1 MMQSALWIAKVLR
14 VLPGALT
21 ADLRHVGRI
30 GSGRTSS
37 APPGPSFRRL
47 RHGVSVPLL
56 ATLAPACT
64 GPSVSSAK
72 MYNLPRTPQ
81 AHLDELVALLDL
93 APDYVIAIVDSVG
106 APPGGPR
113 VPITVTVLEAFQGM
127 YSSGERV
134 VYLDYF
140 TDASPLSPGERVVLP
155 LSFTQGLRRLALYA
169 ARYHITDAD
178 SVAFLDKSLFPRSVL
193 QAHLLTALAAHTPAA
208 MRLSAENVVRV
219 TSLAGPQTVAV
230 TSYTGN
236 PHRVDDDLTV
246 RVSHTY
252 RSLHPI
258 DSGSLLTIP
267 LARSSLSVAQR
278 ASLPLFS
285 AETEYILF
293 LDGPL
298 NGAYTLHAGAR
309 SVYRVAGD
317 SAFVET
323 MPYDAYGAVVRLA
336 ALPLRELESLLAP

>member
-1 MMQSALWIAKVLR
+1 MRTALPVAKTLTALSDSVAMR
-14 VLPGALT
+14 LPWAVRAEVWRASGALRGERRRRG
-21 ADLRHVGRI
+21 RHRAFI
-30 GSGRTSS
+30 
-37 APPGPSFRRL
+37 
-47 RHGVSVPLL
+47 PLL
-56 ATLAPACT
+56 AAFALACT
-64 GPSVSSAK
+64 SPNVSSAK

-155 LSFTQGLRRLALYA
+155 LSFTQGLRRLALTSR
-169 ARYHITDAD
+169 RYHITDAD
-178 SVAFLDKSLFPRSVL
+178 SVAFFEKSLFPLSVL
-193 QAHLLTALAAHTPAA
+193 KAHLLSALAAHTPAA

-236 PHRVDDDLTV
+236 PHREDGDLTV

-252 RSLHPI
+252 RSLNPI

-285 AETEYILF
+285 ADTEYILF

-323 MPYDAYGAVVRLA
+323 MPYSAYGAVVRLA
-336 ALPLRELESLLAP
+336 ALPLPALEALLAP